1 MWEKDGVRR
10 SLPRVRKLLKQ
21 WHPSLPVPIM
31 RHKLILSLLAAL
43 MMASIAHAASRD
55 EQTKACKADAI
66 HFCASDIPNK
76 QKITACMKTHYD
88 ELSPGCKTMFHKPAD
103 AGPKQPVNR

>member
-1 MWEKDGVRR
+1 
-10 SLPRVRKLLKQ
+10 
-21 WHPSLPVPIM
+21 M
-31 RHKLILSLLAAL
+31 RHKLILSLLASL
-43 MMASIAHAASRD
+43 TMAGVAYTAHAASRD
-55 EQTKACKADAI
+55 EQTKACKADAM

-103 AGPKQPVNR
+103 GGSKQPVNR

>member
-1 MWEKDGVRR
+1 
-10 SLPRVRKLLKQ
+10 
-21 WHPSLPVPIM
+21 M
-31 RHKLILSLLAAL
+31 RYKLIPSLLAVL
-43 MMASIAHAASRD
+43 VMATAAHAAYAASRD
-55 EQTKACKADAI
+55 EQTKACKADAL

-103 AGPKQPVNR
+103 GGSKRPLNQ